1 MAGAAGG
8 STRWC
13 FVQEGGSDTREGRS
27 RWDLLSVCASHWI
40 RLLYNRCSTMY
51 RVLKMCIYTKI
62 FTVGNVLYFKLN
74 CTHARY
80 TVCYVKKCRTK
91 ILCLKCD
98 CVFCVCVEQGGGG
111 IRRVMADRSCRSWT
125 FIIGLINIA
134 IDQPCNRWQWMKILK
149 KHILWGG
156 NLFLTYD
163 QSFVQTPAEG
173 RGYEA
178 IIASLVG
185 WSPTATFGYLGITHG
200 YPGLPSREALV
211 ESYRFSERGCMGI
224 VNEKDIDKDMLIMM
238 WREEGWE
245 ALLSGFIT
253 FLLNPPATALF
264 SCRFLKIIIV
274 ICSS

>member
-1 MAGAAGG
+1 MHWLMAGAAGG

-40 RLLYNRCSTMY
+40 RLLYNCCSTMY
-51 RVLKMCIYTKI
+51 RVLNMCILCSNTLCTPKS

-80 TVCYVKKCRTK
+80 TVCHVKKCRTK

-134 IDQPCNRWQWMKILK
+134 IDQPCNRWQ
-149 KHILWGG
+149 
-156 NLFLTYD
+156 
-163 QSFVQTPAEG
+163 
-173 RGYEA
+173 
-178 IIASLVG
+178 
-185 WSPTATFGYLGITHG
+185 
-200 YPGLPSREALV
+200 
-211 ESYRFSERGCMGI
+211 
-224 VNEKDIDKDMLIMM
+224 
-238 WREEGWE
+238 
-245 ALLSGFIT
+245 
-253 FLLNPPATALF
+253 
-264 SCRFLKIIIV
+264 
-274 ICSS
+274 